1 MIRLFRLQSTA
12 VFKTKPSFLR
22 TTRFQPR
29 SQTISLH
36 SRFKSE
42 WTLVKPEPPEFCC
55 GKGCHNCVW
64 DQYFTDVRE
73 YEEQLA
79 QFRKGN
85 GLEEETEVDEIDPSV
100 KAFYELERKLRE
112 NRE

>member
-1 MIRLFRLQSTA
+1 MFRLQSTV
-12 VFKTKPSFLR
+12 VFKTHPSFLR

-42 WTLVKPEPPEFCC
+42 RILVKPEPPEFCC
-55 GKGCHNCVW
+55 GNGCHNCVW
-64 DQYFTDVRE
+64 DQYFTDLRE

-79 QFRKGN
+79 QFRKEN
-85 GLEEETEVDEIDPSV
+85 ELEGEIEEADEIDPSV